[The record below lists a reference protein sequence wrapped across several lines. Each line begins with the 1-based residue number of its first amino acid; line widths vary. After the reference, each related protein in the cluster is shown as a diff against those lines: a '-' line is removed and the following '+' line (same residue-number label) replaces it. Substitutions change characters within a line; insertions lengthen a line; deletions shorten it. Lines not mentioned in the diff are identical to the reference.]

1 MRGLGAIV
9 LCVMVAGFATPAAA
23 QDAPKAEVSAGYS
36 WLAAKSSGDDTWE
49 KFPKGWYFDVAG
61 NVTDTVSIVGQVT
74 GNYKTIEDEDGEFDI
89 KVHTFL
95 AGVRGGS
102 SGRVRGFGQF
112 LVGGVNLKGSAGSF
126 SASETDFGIQVG
138 GGVNVMGSGN
148 VGLRLGVD
156 YLRVMAKD
164 DGELLEG
171 NDVNGFSFKIGV
183 TFGIG
188 SR

>member
-23 QDAPKAEVSAGYS
+23 QDAPS
-36 WLAAKSSGDDTWE
+36 
-49 KFPKGWYFDVAG
+49 
-61 NVTDTVSIVGQVT
+61 
-74 GNYKTIEDEDGEFDI
+74 
-89 KVHTFL
+89 
-95 AGVRGGS
+95 
-102 SGRVRGFGQF
+102 
-112 LVGGVNLKGSAGSF
+112 
-126 SASETDFGIQVG
+126 
-138 GGVNVMGSGN
+138 VMANGN